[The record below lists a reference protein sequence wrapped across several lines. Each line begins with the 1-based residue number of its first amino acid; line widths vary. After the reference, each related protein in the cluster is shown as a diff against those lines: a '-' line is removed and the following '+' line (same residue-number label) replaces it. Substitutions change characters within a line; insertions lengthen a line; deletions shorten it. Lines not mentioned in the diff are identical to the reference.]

1 MLSAGVVFVVL
12 YRWRFVVKRVR
23 LLVVLLCLTGSVAAR
38 AETGEARF
46 RNLLMISGYST
57 VIGAAFGAALL
68 AFTAEPGE
76 NLDYIARA
84 AAIGFLGGVA
94 VGSFMVFSP
103 LFIGRTLVTQLF
115 AHATTGVGVRSIAG
129 RCPADLES
137 CAQSAWG
144 GGTGGTGQL
153 VEVLGSE
160 PAA

>member
-103 LFIGRTLVTQLF
+103 LFIEEPWSHNSSPMQQLELVFDPSLVDARLTLSPVLSRR
-115 AHATTGVGVRSIAG
+115 GV
-129 RCPADLES
+129 
-137 CAQSAWG
+137 
-144 GGTGGTGQL
+144 
-153 VEVLGSE
+153 
-160 PAA
+160 AALAARVSLWKF